1 MEQITHWPTGT
12 EIAYYVICPR
22 KMWFFTRGIQMEGES
37 DRVAEGRNIHNFSY
51 PDRRAGFREWEQGPI
66 KLDYFNPRIKMVHE
80 IKLSKKMEKAHDT
93 QVLYYLFYLKNHGFG
108 EVKAILEYPLL
119 KDRKTLELETVTEEF
134 LMSIIQSINQLKQ
147 DRNAPALS
155 VKKSVCKSC
164 AYFELCYAGEEEFPE
179 EAPDE

>member
-22 KMWFFTRGIQMEGES
+22 KMWFFTRGIQMEDES

-66 KLDYFNPRIKMVHE
+66 KLDYFNPKTKMVHE

-93 QVLYYLFYLKNHGFG
+93 QVLYYLLYLKNHGFG
-108 EVKAILEYPLL
+108 EVKAILEYPILRE
-119 KDRKTLELETVTEEF
+119 RKTIELTDEAENFMRAMVYKV
-134 LMSIIQSINQLKQ
+134 NQLKNS
-147 DRNAPALS
+147 DETPALP
-155 VKKSVCKSC
+155 KKKTICKACS
-164 AYFELCYAGEEEFPE
+164 YYELCYAGEEPRVE
-179 EAPDE
+179 DE